1 MDTGT
6 ILAILIVVLS
16 LASSL
21 VTRLLKNAAGR
32 SLENGPAAVTD
43 EDSSEPLQPATVQRQ
58 AGSETF
64 ATSVRKPEAGTAY
77 NIPDDLL
84 DGGYKSVKDI
94 VEERKRRVP
103 AARQDSPG
111 NRLVIDKKKLVIYS
125 EIMKTKF

>member
-43 EDSSEPLQPATVQRQ
+43 EDSPEPLQPAEAQRQ
-58 AGSETF
+58 SGSETSS
-64 ATSVRKPEAGTAY
+64 APAWKPEVAAY

-94 VEERKRRVP
+94 VKERKSRVP